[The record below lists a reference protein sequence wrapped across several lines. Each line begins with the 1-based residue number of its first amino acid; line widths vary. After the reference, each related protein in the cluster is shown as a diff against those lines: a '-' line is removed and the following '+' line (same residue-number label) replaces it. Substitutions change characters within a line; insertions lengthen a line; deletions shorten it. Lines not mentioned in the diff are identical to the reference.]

1 MALPPTAKSSHSLK
15 FFKSATHSYKLLSES
30 QKEKAER
37 RISELHILIP
47 SAPTPLK
54 RIVYSLEREKLIRS
68 LYEST
73 AGYAKR
79 DLHEAKE
86 KLKTIQEKQDV
97 QKRKLEELQSNHS
110 KAKDEAETAKRA
122 CKESQQKQKQMAQQ
136 FKDIQAIIQRNLS
149 TEGNS

>member
-1 MALPPTAKSSHSLK
+1 MALPPTAKSSHSLN

-54 RIVYSLEREKLIRS
+54 RITYSLEREKLIRS

-79 DLHEAKE
+79 DLHEVKE
-86 KLKTIQEKQDV
+86 KLKTIQNKQGV
-97 QKRKLEELQSNHS
+97 QKRKLEELQS
-110 KAKDEAETAKRA
+110 AKDEAETAKRA

-136 FKDIQAIIQRNLS
+136 FKDIQAIIERNLS